1 MVYEIVSVP
10 LKFEFGVYVAV
21 PPLTLM
27 LPLDALPIVIE
38 MDADPRY
45 ESLASKLIEA
55 ELSSSSDMETAIA

>member
-1 MVYEIVSVP
+1 
-10 LKFEFGVYVAV
+10 
-21 PPLTLM
+21 M

-55 ELSSSSDMETAIA
+55 ELSSSSDMESAIAEIPGANPPNSIF